1 MLEWHKE
8 IKIIHIYNEISKM
21 KAVTFKAVSSSRIT
35 ISIISFS
42 FIFLFLS
49 LVSGTPY
56 QECSVYGNCKVIKP
70 TTSQTNFSSV
80 NVNNSQYL
88 QGYTPSTLYNHYKIL
103 FDLIYQPIGDY
114 LTTWLVPDVTNGY
127 LYNDSTKIY
136 FNESKITE
144 KFIPYTGAVNNV
156 DLNSKNL
163 ITTGTVNATKFNGL
177 FNFTTLDNWNSF
189 NGATLLFNETKLN
202 NTILDLGISLG
213 FNSTY
218 NATYNTWAYNQTIPT
233 FNYFYNK
240 TSNVDLGSYNLTT
253 TGIITTTYLNSSGNS
268 TIAGANFWN
277 NETSFF
283 IQW

>member
-136 FNESKITE
+136 FNE
-144 KFIPYTGAVNNV
+144 
-156 DLNSKNL
+156 
-163 ITTGTVNATKFNGL
+163 
-177 FNFTTLDNWNSF
+177 
-189 NGATLLFNETKLN
+189 TKLN